1 MRAAILAAGVGRRL
15 GDPNLPPKVLLPFDG
30 ETLLARHLRLLRRR
44 GVSRVDLA
52 VGFRAEAIAREVQK
66 LGAGDIVTSHF
77 NPQYD
82 RGAMV
87 SLWTLRQIF
96 ECGEPVI
103 FMDGDV
109 LYDHRMLD
117 RLVASPHPDCHL
129 LDREIEEGEDPVRL
143 CLRDGMLVDFHKRP
157 TVAHD
162 CWGEWIGFSRFSP
175 QIARKIAAAAARRVE
190 AGGLDEIYELA
201 FRDVLLA
208 EAPGTF
214 QVEDV
219 TGLPWVEIDFPEDLE
234 KARREILPRLVD
246 QRPSDDVA

>member
-15 GDPNLPPKVLLPFDG
+15 GDPDLPPKVLLSFDG

-44 GVSRVDLA
+44 GISRVDLA
-52 VGFRAEAIAREVQK
+52 VGFRAEAIAREVER
-66 LGAGDIVTSHF
+66 LGAADLVTSHF
-77 NPQYD
+77 NPDYE

-87 SLWTLRQIF
+87 SLWTLRQAF
-96 ECGEPVI
+96 ESGEPLI

-129 LDREIEEGEDPVRL
+129 LDRETEEGEDPVRL
-143 CLRDGMLVDFHKRP
+143 CLRDGWLVDFHKRP

-162 CWGEWIGFSRFSP
+162 RWGEWIGFSRFSP
-175 QIARKIAAAAARRVE
+175 GIARKIAAAAARRVE

-219 TGLPWVEIDFPEDLE
+219 TGLPWVEIDFPEDLQ
-234 KARREILPRLVD
+234 KARREILPRLMD
-246 QRPSDDVA
+246 QQPSDDVA